1 MKATAK
7 YLFDEDF
14 ASGEKP
20 TITMVEHERRRA
32 DAESQAYRKGF
43 EAAKTEAQNE
53 SHARVASAL
62 GLIADAMER
71 IGREMDEVEARFE
84 AEAVEV
90 AVAVASKLA
99 PQLIAREPFVEIAA
113 LASECFQHLITVP
126 HVTIRV
132 GDDIYDD
139 ARTKLEEIARGR
151 GFEGKLAVLA
161 EAGLAPGDC
170 RIEWAEGG
178 LNRDRAETEAAVE
191 DVVARYVAARHAS
204 AQRASTEH

>member
-1 MKATAK
+1 MKPTAK

-32 DAESQAYRKGF
+32 DAESQAYRRGF
-43 EAAKTEAQNE
+43 EAAKQEALNE
-53 SHARVASAL
+53 SHHRIASAL
-62 GLIADAMER
+62 TLVAQAMER
-71 IGREMDEVEARFE
+71 IGKELDEIEARFE

-113 LASECFQHLITVP
+113 LVSECFQHLINAPLVS
-126 HVTIRV
+126 VRV
-132 GDDIYDD
+132 GDDIYEAAKD
-139 ARTKLEEIARGR
+139 KLEEIARGR
-151 GFEGKLAVLA
+151 GFEGKIVVSA
-161 EAGLAPGDC
+161 EPSLAPGDC

-178 LNRDRAETEAAVE
+178 LNRDLAATEAAVE
-191 DVVARYVAARHAS
+191 DIVSRYVAARNVAARPATAH
-204 AQRASTEH
+204 

>member
-14 ASGEKP
+14 ATGEKP
-20 TITMVEHERRRA
+20 TITVVEAERRRA

-43 EAAKTEAQNE
+43 AAAQTEALNE
-53 SHARVASAL
+53 TNQRVAAAL
-62 GLIADAMER
+62 SLVADSMER
-71 IGREMDEVEARFE
+71 IGKEMDEVEARFE

-99 PQLIAREPFVEIAA
+99 PELIAREPFVEIAA
-113 LASECFQHLITVP
+113 LVSQCFQHLINVP
-126 HVTIRV
+126 HVTVRI
-132 GDDIYDD
+132 GEDIHE
-139 ARTKLEEIARGR
+139 AATAKLDEIARAR

-161 EAGLAPGDC
+161 EPGLAPGDC

-178 LNRDRAETEAAVE
+178 LNRDRNATEAAVE
-191 DVVARYVAARHAS
+191 DVVGRYVAARVVPAQHA
-204 AQRASTEH
+204 